1 MMAFRCVE
9 TVFGDLIR
17 HQILA
22 VWPKAD
28 VFVYQLGFDAL
39 TSIQDR
45 VPHLFLT
52 GLKIE
57 DMDGLEH
64 LEPFI
69 DKPMPILIVTSRP
82 DARAFKMLQEVRYDG
97 IYDGSA
103 EGLENLPVA
112 LAQVIDRR
120 PYVSPSMVTRLKRPR
135 RVTLDSLTERE
146 QVVLAVIGDGSDD
159 QAAADR
165 LRMSPFGS
173 PLRCASGLRRPRTS
187 RSVADDLFLSILGEV
202 IEDRFL
208 SDRIASFSHF
218 LHGPLCSPEVKT
230 PAVKHSVGP
239 VVVQVF
245 AVKLTKHCDGHHAI
259 QDARVVRKIAAVA
272 KADKREDGLRQK
284 GSSEADDILTQ
295 TLDGVA
301 LSLLQL
307 ALFQP
312 EVIRPLVLLF
322 SNQNR

>member
-1 MMAFRCVE
+1 MDTATPEQPLRIV
-9 TVFGDLIR
+9 VLKWDKLYGDLIR

-28 VFVYQLGFDAL
+28 VSVYQLGFDAL
-39 TSIQDR
+39 TSIQDQ
-45 VPHLFLT
+45 VPDLFLT

-64 LEPFI
+64 LEPFL

-165 LRMSPFGS
+165 LRMSPNTVS
-173 PLRCASGLRRPRTS
+173 THRKAIMRKLGLRHKGAVMLHAQMEGYVLVSPKGVQYPGFQRKLQVLPKPPPKPRS
-187 RSVADDLFLSILGEV
+187 DGPEEGLQRSA
-202 IEDRFL
+202 
-208 SDRIASFSHF
+208 
-218 LHGPLCSPEVKT
+218 
-230 PAVKHSVGP
+230 
-239 VVVQVF
+239 
-245 AVKLTKHCDGHHAI
+245 
-259 QDARVVRKIAAVA
+259 
-272 KADKREDGLRQK
+272 
-284 GSSEADDILTQ
+284 
-295 TLDGVA
+295 
-301 LSLLQL
+301 
-307 ALFQP
+307 
-312 EVIRPLVLLF
+312 
-322 SNQNR
+322 